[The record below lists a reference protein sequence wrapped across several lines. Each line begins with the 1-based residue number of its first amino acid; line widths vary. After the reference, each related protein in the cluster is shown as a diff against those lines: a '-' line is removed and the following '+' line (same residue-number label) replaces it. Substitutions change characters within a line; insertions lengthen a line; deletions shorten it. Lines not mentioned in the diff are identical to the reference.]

1 MDGCKLPL
9 LIESRCKFHPN
20 HFFKLLPKDMRLQKL
35 ETRRVGKERTNPSEG
50 YRTLSFWQ
58 DLMKVITEVT

>member
-20 HFFKLLPKDMRLQKL
+20 HLFKLLPKDMGLQKS
-35 ETRRVGKERTNPSEG
+35 ETRRVGKERTDPSEG
-50 YRTLSFWQ
+50 YRTLSFRQ
-58 DLMKVITEVT
+58 DQMKVIMGVT